1 MLINAGREGGA
12 AAGVE
17 TDEDEHETKV
27 ATLEE
32 DAIPIDG
39 REIGW
44 QISVV
49 GIGAGVCDCVGVQI
63 GSMRSPVLTQ
73 WANAV

>member
-17 TDEDEHETKV
+17 TDEDEHGTKV

-32 DAIPIDG
+32 DAIPIDF
-39 REIGW
+39 
-44 QISVV
+44 
-49 GIGAGVCDCVGVQI
+49 
-63 GSMRSPVLTQ
+63 LH
-73 WANAV
+73 N